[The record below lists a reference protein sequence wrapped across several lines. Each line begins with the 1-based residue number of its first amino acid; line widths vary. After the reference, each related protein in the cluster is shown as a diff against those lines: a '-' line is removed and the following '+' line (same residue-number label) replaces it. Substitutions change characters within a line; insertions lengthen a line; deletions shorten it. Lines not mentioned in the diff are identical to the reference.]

1 MRSGRHIFDRRETS
15 PETYSYSMMEH
26 LQEVEDGL
34 KALKETEEYGIGL
47 STVWVLEHKD
57 GRIARIPDHY
67 PTEYWHEQPIK
78 RYKEWMQHLM
88 RKYQINE
95 DE

>member
-1 MRSGRHIFDRRETS
+1 MSHKNHIFDRRETS
-15 PETYSYSMMEH
+15 PETYAHSMMEH

-34 KALKETEEYGIGL
+34 KALKEAEEEGIGL
-47 STVWVLEHKD
+47 SQMWSFDHKD
-57 GRIARIPDHY
+57 GRIARIPDKY
-67 PTEYWHEQPIK
+67 PTEYWHERSKK
-78 RYKEWMQHLM
+78 RDKEWMQHLM